1 VRFSQTASDKD
12 RNEPLHNI
20 VIPKIFKGFF
30 SMATKKINMPP
41 KEVVIEEAPVRK
53 GQLRPT
59 QERYLLQVDRQT
71 KRSFAVAEEAQKAGE
86 AVKKAYPMVMVSI
99 YDTAESVSTPIT

>member
-1 VRFSQTASDKD
+1 
-12 RNEPLHNI
+12 
-20 VIPKIFKGFF
+20 
-30 SMATKKINMPP
+30 MATKKINMPP
-41 KEVVIEEAPVRK
+41 KEAVVEEAPARK

-71 KRSFAVAEEAQKAGE
+71 KRSFADVEEATKAGQ

-99 YDTAESVSTPIT
+99 YDTAESQSTAIT

>member
-1 VRFSQTASDKD
+1 MV
-12 RNEPLHNI
+12 
-20 VIPKIFKGFF
+20 
-30 SMATKKINMPP
+30 TKKINMPP
-41 KEVVIEEAPVRK
+41 KEAVVEEAPVRK

-71 KRSFAVAEEAQKAGE
+71 KKSFADVEEATKAGE

-99 YDTAESVSTPIT
+99 YDTAKSVSTPIG

>member
-1 VRFSQTASDKD
+1 
-12 RNEPLHNI
+12 
-20 VIPKIFKGFF
+20 
-30 SMATKKINMPP
+30 MATKKINMPP
-41 KEVVIEEAPVRK
+41 KEAVVEEAPVRK

-71 KRSFAVAEEAQKAGE
+71 KRSFADVEEATKAGQ

-99 YDTAESVSTPIT
+99 YDTAESQSTAIT

>member
-1 VRFSQTASDKD
+1 MT
-12 RNEPLHNI
+12 
-20 VIPKIFKGFF
+20 
-30 SMATKKINMPP
+30 TKKMNMPS
-41 KEVVIEEAPVRK
+41 KEIIEEAPVRK

-71 KRSFAVAEEAQKAGE
+71 KRSFADVGEATKAGE

-99 YDTAESVSTPIT
+99 YDTAESVSTPIA

>member
-1 VRFSQTASDKD
+1 MV
-12 RNEPLHNI
+12 
-20 VIPKIFKGFF
+20 
-30 SMATKKINMPP
+30 TKKINMPP
-41 KEVVIEEAPVRK
+41 KEAAIEEAPVRK

-71 KRSFAVAEEAQKAGE
+71 KRSFAAVEEAQKAGE

>member
-1 VRFSQTASDKD
+1 
-12 RNEPLHNI
+12 
-20 VIPKIFKGFF
+20 
-30 SMATKKINMPP
+30 MATKKINMPP
-41 KEVVIEEAPVRK
+41 KEETIEEAPVRK

-71 KRSFAVAEEAQKAGE
+71 KRSFADVEEAQKAGE

-99 YDTAESVSTPIT
+99 YDSAESVSLPIA

>member
-1 VRFSQTASDKD
+1 
-12 RNEPLHNI
+12 
-20 VIPKIFKGFF
+20 
-30 SMATKKINMPP
+30 MATKKINMPP
-41 KEVVIEEAPVRK
+41 KEEIVEEAPIRK

-71 KRSFAVAEEAQKAGE
+71 KRSFADAEEAQKAGE

-99 YDTAESVSTPIT
+99 YDSAESVSLPIA

>member
-1 VRFSQTASDKD
+1 MT
-12 RNEPLHNI
+12 
-20 VIPKIFKGFF
+20 
-30 SMATKKINMPP
+30 TKKMNMPP
-41 KEVVIEEAPVRK
+41 KEVIEEAPVRK

-71 KRSFAVAEEAQKAGE
+71 KRSFAAVEEAQKAGE

-99 YDTAESVSTPIT
+99 YDTAESVSTPIN

>member
-1 VRFSQTASDKD
+1 
-12 RNEPLHNI
+12 
-20 VIPKIFKGFF
+20 
-30 SMATKKINMPP
+30 MATKINMPS
-41 KEVVIEEAPVRK
+41 KEVIEEAPVRR

-71 KRSFAVAEEAQKAGE
+71 KKSFAVPEDARKAGE

-99 YDTAESVSTPIT
+99 YDTAESVGTPIE

>member
-1 VRFSQTASDKD
+1 MLPAPPHIRGSARKPEKETSF
-12 RNEPLHNI
+12 
-20 VIPKIFKGFF
+20 
-30 SMATKKINMPP
+30 MATKEISMPP
-41 KEVVIEEAPVRK
+41 KEEILEEAPVRK

-71 KRSFAVAEEAQKAGE
+71 KRSFADVAEAQKAGE

-99 YDTAESVSTPIT
+99 YDSAESVSLPIT

>member
-1 VRFSQTASDKD
+1 
-12 RNEPLHNI
+12 
-20 VIPKIFKGFF
+20 
-30 SMATKKINMPP
+30 MATKKINMPP
-41 KEVVIEEAPVRK
+41 KEEIIEETPVRK

-71 KRSFAVAEEAQKAGE
+71 KRSFADVEEAQKAGQ

-99 YDTAESVSTPIT
+99 YDSAKSVSLPVA

>member
-1 VRFSQTASDKD
+1 
-12 RNEPLHNI
+12 
-20 VIPKIFKGFF
+20 
-30 SMATKKINMPP
+30 MATKKINMPP
-41 KEVVIEEAPVRK
+41 KEAVVEEAPVRK

-71 KRSFAVAEEAQKAGE
+71 KRSFADVEEAAKAGQ

-99 YDTAESVSTPIT
+99 YDTAESQSTAIT